1 MSLRPDWIK
10 EIEAATMLEYKP
22 VTLRKLVKAGTLD
35 ISYTTVRGRSYK
47 YDKKDIEKLLLKSA
61 TLIQ

>member
-1 MSLRPDWIK
+1 MSLRPDWIT
-10 EIEAATMLEYKP
+10 EEAAALLLDYKP
-22 VTLRKLVKAGTLD
+22 ETLRKLVKAGTLD

>member
-1 MSLRPDWIK
+1 MSSRPDWIN
-10 EIEAATMLEYKP
+10 EAAASALLDYKP
-22 VTLRKLVKAGTLD
+22 ETLRKLVKAGTLD
-35 ISYTTVRGRSYK
+35 ISWTTVRGRSYK